1 MRITD
6 SSDTIGQTTW
16 RIINPED
23 LDRNNEDD
31 APYGSWNYDI
41 SNGSQSDIVVVYLE
55 SDQYADLKLDVT
67 IGDKV
72 EAGNHTVYVRVVE
85 EGVDAQDARYFDL
98 PVTVQVR
105 EDVQPGR
112 LEITDTS
119 SSVVRFTSGEFQTV
133 EYSIDNQNNIPLDV
147 VITLENEPQGW
158 DVLVRA
164 SSDQTG
170 GSFLLLTLPAYSSKD
185 FSLAIT
191 PPNNLKNGETVQF
204 DLKVT
209 PMDEEV
215 PYDSEFTQT
224 SKQIYQTSC
233 EGPSCFVNE
242 LVNPEPQTLA
252 LGLGLCAAFI
262 FAVYRRGQASGTIFE
277 EETFEYED
285 EKELEPLESDLP
297 EPVLEDDD
305 DDDLELLDELEA
317 L

>member
-1 MRITD
+1 
-6 SSDTIGQTTW
+6 
-16 RIINPED
+16 
-23 LDRNNEDD
+23 
-31 APYGSWNYDI
+31 
-41 SNGSQSDIVVVYLE
+41 
-55 SDQYADLKLDVT
+55 
-67 IGDKV
+67 
-72 EAGNHTVYVRVVE
+72 
-85 EGVDAQDARYFDL
+85 L

-119 SSVVRFTSGEFQTV
+119 SSVVRFNSGEFQTV

-215 PYDSEFTQT
+215 PYDSEYTQT

-233 EGPSCFVNE
+233 QGAGCFVNE
-242 LVNPEPQTLA
+242 FLDPEPQTLVLW
-252 LGLGLCAAFI
+252 LGLFAAFVL
-262 FAVYRRGQASGTIFE
+262 AVYRRGQASGTMYE
-277 EETFEYED
+277 EEVFEYED

-297 EPVLEDDD
+297 EPVLEEED

>member
-1 MRITD
+1 MLVLFLCFRRLRLLCI
-6 SSDTIGQTTW
+6 
-16 RIINPED
+16 R
-23 LDRNNEDD
+23 DR
-31 APYGSWNYDI
+31 
-41 SNGSQSDIVVVYLE
+41 
-55 SDQYADLKLDVT
+55 
-67 IGDKV
+67 
-72 EAGNHTVYVRVVE
+72 NHTVYVRVVE

-119 SSVVRFTSGEFQTV
+119 SSVVRFNSGEFQTV

-204 DLKVT
+204 ELKVT

-215 PYDSEFTQT
+215 PYDSEYTQT

-233 EGPSCFVNE
+233 QGAGCFVNE

-252 LGLGLCAAFI
+252 LGLGLCLSLI
-262 FAVYRRGQASGTIFE
+262 HI
-277 EETFEYED
+277 
-285 EKELEPLESDLP
+285 
-297 EPVLEDDD
+297 
-305 DDDLELLDELEA
+305 
-317 L
+317 